1 MNQHILARIRRN
13 SVAALLIA
21 MLISSASARIQP
33 YAANPFYWQYKG
45 KPVLLLGGSEADG
58 AFQWTGDRLI
68 DHLDLLQSVGG
79 NVIRN
84 VLSDRRPD
92 SAKPFLRLE
101 NGRYDLER
109 WNEEYFARLRTFLEE
124 TAAREIIVHLTL
136 WDPHDHSHR
145 GQWSESP
152 WNPGNNVT
160 YTESQ
165 SGLPLV
171 PPTPYNPFAFYTT
184 VEDGNKVV
192 LGLQRRFVDRVL
204 SISLEFDHVLYN
216 IMNETWVYIWDGSQW
231 ERYWAEHIKARAA
244 EKGVSVHV
252 TTMRF
257 KPEASIAAL
266 LEAPE
271 VYSFAEISQ
280 NNQIAMGTSGQAHW
294 DMIVRWRSEVAAR
307 LGPRPLNNIKIY
319 GGDLKDEL
327 TRNKV
332 GPATEAIDRFWR
344 NILGGCASARFHRS
358 EAGWG
363 IGLDRRAQTHIR
375 SARMLTREVDI
386 MRTEPRN
393 DLLSDRDQ
401 NEACCAAKPGVM
413 YVVYFPDSHI
423 MHNFPGHGRVRLD
436 VSAVSGP
443 VTVRWLNAARAEWSD
458 ETVTLKGNII
468 DLRAPTPDPW
478 LAVVQSRN

>member
-1 MNQHILARIRRN
+1 MNQSTRL
-13 SVAALLIA
+13 AALLGLA
-21 MLISSASARIQP
+21 LIASATARSSDNSDRIQP
-33 YAANPFYWQYKG
+33 YPANPFYWQYKG
-45 KPVLLLGGSEADG
+45 QPVLLLGGSEADG

-68 DHLDLLQSVGG
+68 DHLDLLHSVGG

-92 SAKPFLRLE
+92 SAKPFLRLD
-101 NGRYDLER
+101 NGRYDLEQ
-109 WNEEYFARLRTFLEE
+109 WNEDYFARLRAFLEE
-124 TAAREIIVHLTL
+124 TVAREIIVHLTL

-145 GQWSESP
+145 GQWNESP
-152 WNPGNNVT
+152 WNPGNNIT

-165 SGLPLV
+165 SNLPLV

-184 VEDGNKVV
+184 VEEDNKVV
-192 LGLQRRFVDRVL
+192 LRLQRRFIDRVL

-216 IMNETWVYIWDGSQW
+216 IMNETWTYVWVGSQW

-244 EKGVSVHV
+244 EKGVTVHA

-257 KPEASIAAL
+257 KPEASITAL

-271 VYSFAEISQ
+271 LYCFAEISQ

-294 DMIVRWRSEVAAR
+294 DMIVQWRSEIAAR

-332 GPATEAIDRFWR
+332 GTAAEAIDRFWR
-344 NILGGCASARFHRS
+344 NILAGCASARFHRS

-363 IGLDRRAQTHIR
+363 IGLDRRAQSHIR
-375 SARMLTREVDI
+375 SARMLTREVD
-386 MRTEPRN
+386 
-393 DLLSDRDQ
+393 
-401 NEACCAAKPGVM
+401 
-413 YVVYFPDSHI
+413 I

-436 VSAVSGP
+436 VSAVRGS
-443 VTVRWLNAARAEWSD
+443 VTVQWLNAARAEWSD
-458 ETVTLKGNII
+458 QTVTLKEDII